1 MGVALYSGLYGVYMT
16 PLLLGWGENESLGT
30 AATNGSIVPPR
41 DERRIWK
48 VKPNYL
54 ELIFYQ
60 CRSAHYISYM
70 K

>member
-1 MGVALYSGLYGVYMT
+1 MT